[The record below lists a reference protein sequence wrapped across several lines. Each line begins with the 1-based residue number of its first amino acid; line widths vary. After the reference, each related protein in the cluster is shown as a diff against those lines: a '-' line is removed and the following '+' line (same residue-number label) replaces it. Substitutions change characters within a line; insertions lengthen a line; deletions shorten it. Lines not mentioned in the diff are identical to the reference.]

1 MSTAHE
7 SETEDE
13 LNLAQEIR
21 DFINKL
27 QQADAVLHAEFKD
40 VLSAGAR
47 YLEEGLHN
55 TETQSA
61 QAGGY
66 TAQARGARDKAE
78 LAARVIKSDAERAT
92 KARER
97 AEAAAS
103 ATEAA
108 AAAVASASASAVAN
122 ANAGGGAGT
131 GQAGQPC
138 EGYEAGPPRQADP
151 LVATMGQLS
160 TLLIGSSPAFANAMR
175 LQTDAVASGMGN
187 LNAIANQQAHYTLDL
202 AATARAVAEAYS
214 ANKKADMH
222 FHLAVSEAP
231 PAPAP
236 APAKK

>member
-55 TETQSA
+55 TEAQSA
-61 QAGGY
+61 QTGGY

-122 ANAGGGAGT
+122 ANAGAGAGA
-131 GQAGQPC
+131 GQGGQPC
-138 EGYEAGPPRQADP
+138 EAYEAGPPRQADP